1 MEAMSRRMLL
11 RSGMAGLVVA
21 TLPDVQG
28 RGKQRDEIGDHILR
42 EGKRLARDLQGGL
55 RRHETVT
62 AIATNLRLH
71 AAHVRAT
78 GLEVAVAQA
87 VKRRVSKKGRRGL
100 LEEANGPQAMQ
111 RHHDQLREFGLED
124 LDVPEQDVTSAQSEQ
139 ALTMLQ
145 TPGQLSGA
153 LEQMAV
159 VFDQV
164 ADKTALMGDGGAR
177 IVRVQGSMDAWCS
190 TMRTVCEIMKTST
203 AIICAL
209 SAAGFVELAPLCALL
224 GVEVATACFL
234 AWWGG
239 C

>member
-1 MEAMSRRMLL
+1 MESMSRRMLL
-11 RSGMAGLVVA
+11 TSGMAGLVVA

-28 RGKQRDEIGDHILR
+28 RGTQKDEIGDHILR

-55 RRHETVT
+55 RRHETIT

-78 GLEVAVAQA
+78 GVELTVAQA
-87 VKRRVSKKGRRGL
+87 VNRRVFRKGRRGL
-100 LEEANGPQAMQ
+100 IEEANGPQAMQ

-124 LDVPEQDVTSAQSEQ
+124 LHVPERDVTSAQSEQ

-145 TPGQLSGA
+145 TPGQLAGA
-153 LEQMAV
+153 LEQTAV
-159 VFDQV
+159 VFDQF
-164 ADKTALMGDGGAR
+164 AEKTALMGDGGAR
-177 IVRVQGSMDAWCS
+177 IVRVQGSIDAWCG
-190 TMRTVCEIMKTST
+190 TMRTICEMMKTTT
-203 AIICAL
+203 AIVCAL

-224 GVEVATACFL
+224 SVEVATACFL

>member
-1 MEAMSRRMLL
+1 MESISRRMLL
-11 RSGMAGLVVA
+11 TSGMAGLVVA

-28 RGKQRDEIGDHILR
+28 RGKPRDEIADHILR
-42 EGKRLARDLQGGL
+42 EGTRRARDLHGGV
-55 RRHETVT
+55 RRHETIT

-78 GLEVAVAQA
+78 GVEAAVAQA
-87 VKRRVSKKGRRGL
+87 VKRRLSKKGRRGL
-100 LEEANGPQAMQ
+100 IEEANGPQAMQ

-124 LDVPEQDVTSAQSEQ
+124 LDVPEQAVTAAQSEQ

-159 VFDQV
+159 VFDQF
-164 ADKTALMGDGGAR
+164 AEKTALMGDGGAR
-177 IVRVQGSMDAWCS
+177 IVRVQSIDAWCS

-209 SAAGFVELAPLCALL
+209 SAAGFVELAPVCAVL